1 MVARR
6 ARAFLLAGILPA
18 SLVLPASLFATGRAE
33 ESQPSRRVLRAPSSP
48 VNDYDVAPRSSRRAR
63 PDYPKA
69 AYEKGIEG
77 TVHLEILID
86 EKGRVAQAR
95 VTKSIPEL
103 DGAALACVTKW
114 RFVPAQKEGR
124 PVAALAVVT
133 VTFKRA
139 GKPEETVAQRE
150 WSRPTSCT

>member
-1 MVARR
+1 MLARR
-6 ARAFLLAGILPA
+6 ALAFLLAGILPA
-18 SLVLPASLFATGRAE
+18 SLVAAGRAE
-33 ESQPSRRVLRAPSSP
+33 EPRPGRRAPQTASGP
-48 VNDYDVAPRSSRRAR
+48 VNDYDVAPRSSRRAK
-63 PDYPKA
+63 PDYPKT

-77 TVHLEILID
+77 TVDLEILID
-86 EKGRVAQAR
+86 VKGRVAQAR

-103 DGAALACVTKW
+103 DAAALACVTKW

-150 WSRPTSCT
+150 WHRPTICS